1 MQRLGYTEVPA
12 DVMDTLTHNAGVVVK
27 TFDPDDPKTGAE
39 MKDDGDILFA
49 TTGDETIS
57 IVPRTADLGEGINNM
72 PPKTKQ
78 LLDIQGYDITYGGE
92 CLNLKKDTTAM
103 FIGSADVDDTN
114 EKYTKITPS
123 VEVKEDTFSEIWKI
137 TNYGDDNWI
146 ALHIYDLFS
155 TGGLTLAVR
164 EGKGSNSFELTAMSD
179 ITDLSKVPVEIY
191 IGKKTET
198 GGKTDGETGGETGG
212 KTQEA

>member
-1 MQRLGYTEVPA
+1 MQRLGYTEVPV

-27 TFDPDDPKTGAE
+27 TFDPDNPKTGAK
-39 MKDDGDILFA
+39 MKADGDILFA
-49 TTGDETIS
+49 TTGDETIN
-57 IVPRTADLGEGINNM
+57 IVARTEDLGEGINNM
-72 PPKTKQ
+72 PQNTKQ
-78 LLDIQGYDITYGGE
+78 LLDIKGYDITYGGE

-123 VEVKEDTFSEIWKI
+123 VEVKKDTFNEIWKI

-179 ITDLSKVPVEIY
+179 ITDLSKVPVEIF
-191 IGKKTET
+191 IGKKAEETTET
-198 GGKTDGETGGETGG
+198 QG
-212 KTQEA
+212 A